1 MGELTAVLGS
11 SVLVDN
17 AVLAVDPAEI
27 EGQIW
32 DPHTLYE
39 SGFTSARGD
48 DRTSGEFLVT
58 ELAYADTVLVQ
69 AGLGARLTGRVD
81 TETPDWPQAKNELG
95 VERERFNVAV
105 PILNKDMTLCI
116 SLSARPSNNGTR
128 FHNHLYEQLG
138 LNWIYKA
145 FAPTDLALA
154 IAGVRGLGIR
164 GCAIS
169 MPYKEDVIALV
180 DVMDP
185 SAKAIDSVNTIVNDG
200 GRLTA
205 YNTDYTAIEQL
216 LQQNGVPTDY
226 SVLLRGSGGMAKA
239 TAAALRDAGF
249 TNVTVVARN
258 ESSGRSL
265 AELNGFQW
273 KAELDGGVADM
284 LINVT
289 PIGMEGTMRGGM
301 GGGTAGAAT
310 EGIVSGRAVSGPLS
324 FPEEAIDSAKVVF
337 DVVALPA
344 ETPLIQAGRA
354 AGKTVI
360 TGAEVATIQALE
372 QFVLY
377 TGIRPTDSQ
386 VRAAEEFMRAQ

>member
-1 MGELTAVLGS
+1 
-11 SVLVDN
+11 
-17 AVLAVDPAEI
+17 
-27 EGQIW
+27 
-32 DPHTLYE
+32 
-39 SGFTSARGD
+39 
-48 DRTSGEFLVT
+48 
-58 ELAYADTVLVQ
+58 
-69 AGLGARLTGRVD
+69 
-81 TETPDWPQAKNELG
+81 
-95 VERERFNVAV
+95 
-105 PILNKDMTLCI
+105 LNKDMTLCI

-265 AELNGFQW
+265 AELYGFQW

-289 PIGMEGTMRGGM
+289 PIGMGGGM
-301 GGGTAGAAT
+301 AGGTAGATT
-310 EGIVSGRAVSGPLS
+310 EGIISGGADSGPLS
-324 FPEEAIDSAKVVF
+324 FPEEAIYSAKVVF

-377 TGIRPTDSQ
+377 TGIRPTDTQ

>member
-1 MGELTAVLGS
+1 M
-11 SVLVDN
+11 
-17 AVLAVDPAEI
+17 
-27 EGQIW
+27 
-32 DPHTLYE
+32 
-39 SGFTSARGD
+39 
-48 DRTSGEFLVT
+48 
-58 ELAYADTVLVQ
+58 
-69 AGLGARLTGRVD
+69 
-81 TETPDWPQAKNELG
+81 
-95 VERERFNVAV
+95 

-145 FAPTDLALA
+145 FAPTDLSQA

-164 GCAIS
+164 GCAVS

-180 DVMDP
+180 DAMDP

-216 LQQNGVPTDY
+216 LQRNAVPVEYAVWLT
-226 SVLLRGSGGMAKA
+226 GAGGMAKA

-249 TNVTVVARN
+249 RNVTIIARN
-258 ESSGRSL
+258 EPAGRAL
-265 AELNGFQW
+265 ADQYGFHW
-273 KAELDGGVADM
+273 RADFPAAGEGTADM

-289 PIGMEGTMRGGM
+289 PMGMAGGPD
-301 GGGTAGAAT
+301 AEA
-310 EGIVSGRAVSGPLS
+310 LS
-324 FPEEAIDSAKVVF
+324 FPQSAVDAAKVVF

-344 ETPLIQAGRA
+344 ETPLIRAARA
-354 AGKTVI
+354 AGKQVI

-377 TGIRPTDSQ
+377 TGIRPTAEQ
-386 VRAAEEFMRAQ
+386 VRAAEDFMRAQ

>member
-1 MGELTAVLGS
+1 
-11 SVLVDN
+11 
-17 AVLAVDPAEI
+17 
-27 EGQIW
+27 
-32 DPHTLYE
+32 
-39 SGFTSARGD
+39 
-48 DRTSGEFLVT
+48 
-58 ELAYADTVLVQ
+58 
-69 AGLGARLTGRVD
+69 
-81 TETPDWPQAKNELG
+81 
-95 VERERFNVAV
+95 
-105 PILNKDMTLCI
+105 MTLCI

-145 FAPTDLALA
+145 FAPTDLAQA

-169 MPYKEDVIALV
+169 MPYKEDVIELV

-185 SAKAIDSVNTIVNDG
+185 SAKAIDSVNTIVYDD

-216 LQQNGVPTDY
+216 LKRNDVPSDY
-226 SVLLRGSGGMAKA
+226 SVLLKGSGGMAKA

-249 TNVTVVARN
+249 RDVTIVARN
-258 ESSGRSL
+258 EASGRSL
-265 AELNGFQW
+265 ADLYGFRWQ
-273 KAELDGGVADM
+273 ARLDGDDDGDGPATGVNGAREADM
-284 LINVT
+284 IINVT
-289 PIGMEGTMRGGM
+289 PIGMAGGKAGSNS
-301 GGGTAGAAT
+301 GGAEANG
-310 EGIVSGRAVSGPLS
+310 LS
-324 FPEEAIDSAKVVF
+324 FPQPVIDAAKVVF

-344 ETPLIQAGRA
+344 ETPLIAAGRA

-377 TGIRPTDSQ
+377 TGIRPSDDQ

>member
-1 MGELTAVLGS
+1 
-11 SVLVDN
+11 
-17 AVLAVDPAEI
+17 
-27 EGQIW
+27 
-32 DPHTLYE
+32 
-39 SGFTSARGD
+39 
-48 DRTSGEFLVT
+48 
-58 ELAYADTVLVQ
+58 
-69 AGLGARLTGRVD
+69 
-81 TETPDWPQAKNELG
+81 
-95 VERERFNVAV
+95 
-105 PILNKDMTLCI
+105 MTLCI

-145 FAPTDLALA
+145 FAPTDLAQA

-164 GCAIS
+164 GCAVS
-169 MPYKEDVIALV
+169 MPYKEDVIELV

-216 LQQNGVPTDY
+216 LQRNAVPIHY
-226 SVLLRGSGGMAKA
+226 SVLLKGSGGMAKA

-249 TNVTVVARN
+249 RDVTIIARN
-258 ESSGRSL
+258 ESSGRPL
-265 AELNGFQW
+265 ADLYGFKWSPELP
-273 KAELDGGVADM
+273 AADAGGTADM
-284 LINVT
+284 IINVT
-289 PIGMEGTMRGGM
+289 PVGMAGG
-301 GGGTAGAAT
+301 AEAD
-310 EGIVSGRAVSGPLS
+310 SLS
-324 FPEEAIDSAKVVF
+324 FPPEAVEAAHVVF

-344 ETPLIQAGRA
+344 ETPLIKAARA

-377 TGIRPTDSQ
+377 TGVRPTDEQ

>member
-1 MGELTAVLGS
+1 M
-11 SVLVDN
+11 
-17 AVLAVDPAEI
+17 
-27 EGQIW
+27 
-32 DPHTLYE
+32 
-39 SGFTSARGD
+39 
-48 DRTSGEFLVT
+48 
-58 ELAYADTVLVQ
+58 
-69 AGLGARLTGRVD
+69 
-81 TETPDWPQAKNELG
+81 
-95 VERERFNVAV
+95 

-145 FAPTDLALA
+145 FAPTDLGQA

-169 MPYKEDVIALV
+169 MPYKEDVIELV

-216 LQQNGVPTDY
+216 LKRNEVPSDY
-226 SVLLRGSGGMAKA
+226 SVLLKGSGGMAKA

-249 TNVTVVARN
+249 RDVTIVARN
-258 ESSGRSL
+258 EASGRSL
-265 AELNGFQW
+265 AELYGFSWQ
-273 KAELDGGVADM
+273 AQVDGDDDGDDGGPAAEINGAREADM
-284 LINVT
+284 IINVT
-289 PIGMEGTMRGGM
+289 PIGM
-301 GGGTAGAAT
+301 AG
-310 EGIVSGRAVSGPLS
+310 GRAGGKAGGAEANGLS
-324 FPEEAIDSAKVVF
+324 FPQRAINAAKVVF

-344 ETPLIQAGRA
+344 ETPLIAAGRA

-377 TGIRPTDSQ
+377 TGIRPTDAQ

>member
-1 MGELTAVLGS
+1 
-11 SVLVDN
+11 
-17 AVLAVDPAEI
+17 
-27 EGQIW
+27 
-32 DPHTLYE
+32 
-39 SGFTSARGD
+39 
-48 DRTSGEFLVT
+48 
-58 ELAYADTVLVQ
+58 
-69 AGLGARLTGRVD
+69 
-81 TETPDWPQAKNELG
+81 
-95 VERERFNVAV
+95 
-105 PILNKDMTLCI
+105 MTLCI

-128 FHNHLYEQLG
+128 FHNHLYDQLG

-145 FAPTDLALA
+145 FAPTDLAQA

-164 GCAIS
+164 GCAVS

-185 SAKAIDSVNTIVNDG
+185 SAKAIESVNTIVNDG

-216 LQQNGVPTDY
+216 LQRNAVPSDY
-226 SVLLRGSGGMAKA
+226 SVWLLGAGGMAKA

-249 TNVTVVARN
+249 RRVTIIARN
-258 ESSGRSL
+258 EAAGRAL
-265 AELNGFQW
+265 AGLYGFDW
-273 KAELDGGVADM
+273 RATLPDLDPATGDGAADM

-289 PIGMEGTMRGGM
+289 PVGMAGGPD
-301 GGGTAGAAT
+301 AEA
-310 EGIVSGRAVSGPLS
+310 LS
-324 FPEEAIDSAKVVF
+324 FPQEAVDAAKVVF

-344 ETPLIQAGRA
+344 ETPLIKAARA
-354 AGKTVI
+354 AGKPVI

-377 TGIRPTDSQ
+377 TGIRPSDDQ